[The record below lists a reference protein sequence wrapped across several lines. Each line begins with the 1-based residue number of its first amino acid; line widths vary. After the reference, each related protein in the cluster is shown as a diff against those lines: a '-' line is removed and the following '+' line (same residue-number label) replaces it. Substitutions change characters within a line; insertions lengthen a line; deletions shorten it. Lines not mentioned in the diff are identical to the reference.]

1 MQFFACGT
9 LIGNLLLIP
18 ERVFPVY
25 GPKFLHQTPFYM
37 NTSKSLLSVLMAFVL
52 LFSSCV
58 TSQQGSST
66 QPDLSTNNGSGARKT
81 GMSKT
86 AKGGLIGA
94 GSGAVA
100 GAILGRVIGG
110 GARGTAIGAIVG
122 AAAGGTTGAIIGRKM
137 DKQAEELQKDMQN
150 ARVERVGEGIKITF
164 DSGILFD
171 TNSANLRAASEADIT
186 KMAAILQKYPDTN
199 VLVEGHTDNSGS
211 DAINQPLSERRA
223 QAVATS
229 TISKGVS
236 SSRITTQGYGSSQP
250 VGDNATAEGKQANRR
265 VEIAIYANEKM
276 KKAAEADRL

>member
-1 MQFFACGT
+1 
-9 LIGNLLLIP
+9 
-18 ERVFPVY
+18 
-25 GPKFLHQTPFYM
+25 M
-37 NTSKSLLSVLMAFVL
+37 NTSKSLLSVLMACVL

-94 GSGAVA
+94 GTGAAA
-100 GAILGRVIGG
+100 GAILGRIIGG
-110 GARGTAIGAIVG
+110 GRGTAIGAIVG

-137 DKQAEELQKDMQN
+137 DKQAADLQKDMQN
-150 ARVERVGEGIKITF
+150 AKVERVGEGIKITF

-171 TNSANLRAASEADIT
+171 TNSATLRPASETDIT
-186 KMAAILQKYPDTN
+186 KMAAILQKYADTN

-229 TISKGVS
+229 TIAKGVS
-236 SSRITTQGYGSSQP
+236 SSRVTTQGYGSTQP
-250 VGDNATAEGKQANRR
+250 IGDNSSVEGKQANRR

-276 KKAAEADRL
+276 KKAAENGTL

>member
-1 MQFFACGT
+1 
-9 LIGNLLLIP
+9 
-18 ERVFPVY
+18 
-25 GPKFLHQTPFYM
+25 
-37 NTSKSLLSVLMAFVL
+37 MAFVL
-52 LFSSCV
+52 LFSSCA
-58 TSQQGSST
+58 TSQQAST
-66 QPDLSTNNGSGARKT
+66 QPDVSTNNGTGPRNT

-86 AKGGLIGA
+86 KKGGLIGA
-94 GSGAVA
+94 GSGAAA

-110 GARGTAIGAIVG
+110 GAKGTAIGAIIG
-122 AAAGGTTGAIIGRKM
+122 AAAGGATGAIIGRKM
-137 DKQAEELQKDMQN
+137 DKAAEELQTDMKN
-150 ARVERVGEGIKITF
+150 ARVERVGEGIKVTF

-186 KMAAILQKYPDTN
+186 KMAAILQKYADTN

-223 QAVATS
+223 QAVAAS
-229 TISKGVS
+229 TIAKGVS

-276 KKAAEADRL
+276 KKAAEKGDL